1 MLAHMTRRLVQN
13 STFDG
18 VIQTILDD
26 VIALLGAEYGNVQ
39 LPIGDELAIA
49 AQRGLS
55 TDFLKVFRRVK
66 KDDSSA
72 CGRAFRERV
81 SVIIPDIEKDAAFAA
96 FRQDAN
102 NAGFQAVQS
111 TPLATVDGKLLGVVS
126 THFANPHEP
135 TPIEMETMTQYG
147 SVAAEYAFM
156 LLAEH
161 DASLAVQAEQMSTE
175 LYGRT
180 LAEEALAQS
189 IETANVPGNSVL
201 PDSQTNP

>member
-1 MLAHMTRRLVQN
+1 
-13 STFDG
+13 
-18 VIQTILDD
+18 
-26 VIALLGAEYGNVQ
+26 
-39 LPIGDELAIA
+39 
-49 AQRGLS
+49 
-55 TDFLKVFRRVK
+55 VK
-66 KDDSSA
+66 KDDGSA

-96 FRQDAN
+96 FRQEAN

-111 TPLATVDGKLLGVVS
+111 TPLATHDGKLLGLVS

-135 TPIEMETMTQYG
+135 TLIEMETMTQYG
-147 SVAAEYAFM
+147 NVAAEYAFM

-161 DASLAVQAEQMSTE
+161 GASLTMEAEQMSAE

-180 LAEEALAQS
+180 LAEEASAQS
-189 IETANVPGNSVL
+189 LDAANVPGSSAL